1 VKPQLYG
8 CELLYLKFEKFE
20 SNMRRF
26 FRFVCS
32 LPSCF
37 PSSVLSFFFDYKS
50 VQTTV
55 LHRRVGFV
63 GRVLSSMAQ
72 YVRAA
77 VRNHLFLPWEGRNNF
92 FATFVADCAGLGLE
106 VQVENS
112 DFDWEKLKGD
122 VDRIRRVVEFVE
134 GIRDAEELKTLPH
147 LRAWGC
153 PLVVFAP
160 LRTRVGFS
168 FSNAGRVTLIF

>member
-1 VKPQLYG
+1 
-8 CELLYLKFEKFE
+8 
-20 SNMRRF
+20 MRRF
-26 FRFVCS
+26 FRVVCS

-55 LHRRVGFV
+55 LRRRVGFV

-77 VRNHLFLPWEGRNNF
+77 VRYHLFLPWEGRENLLS
-92 FATFVADCAGLGLE
+92 TFVVECAGLGLE

-112 DFDWEKLKGD
+112 DFDCEKLKEG
-122 VDRIRRVVEFVE
+122 VDRIRRVVEC
-134 GIRDAEELKTLPH
+134 GQWITDATELKTL
-147 LRAWGC
+147 RYSRVWGC
-153 PLVVFAP
+153 P
-160 LRTRVGFS
+160 
-168 FSNAGRVTLIF
+168 